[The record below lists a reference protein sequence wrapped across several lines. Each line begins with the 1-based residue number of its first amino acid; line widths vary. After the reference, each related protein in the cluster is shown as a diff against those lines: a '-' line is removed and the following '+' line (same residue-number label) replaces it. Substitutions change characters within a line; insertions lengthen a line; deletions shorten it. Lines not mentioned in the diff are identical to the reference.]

1 MNKPGR
7 FLVKSYSYNPVVF
20 AMYKKIER
28 HLFVEMMNISINM
41 NNIFINPEYIVV
53 LSQYFTELI
62 CSMEE
67 IWWFRQ

>member
-1 MNKPGR
+1 M
-7 FLVKSYSYNPVVF
+7 KSYSYNPVVF

-28 HLFVEMMNISINM
+28 HLFVEMMNMSINM